1 MKGQLEDCLGY
12 TTLLL
17 ILRLAV
23 SSRVSVTKL
32 DTYFIPSAKTID
44 GQPSYHMHDGLLCD
58 LTFEPETKLIYA
70 AGDRCIDVMD
80 VSNPARLVKL
90 QGQFVQDR
98 LLHSISACGGQV
110 FVTYSMVADELLD
123 DGNGNGIIIYQSY
136 SRKTKKMEKVKEIK
150 FGRMTPSMVSSTP
163 ACTVVVAFANKP
175 YKKNGKLVD
184 PPGGIYILRP
194 KQNLAGKMLKFD
206 NFANRFEQLS
216 ESRVNNAIAEVDLV
230 NDQITAIH
238 GLGLKHWTKVDPS
251 DMDDGIILADQF
263 TRPVFGMYQPNQ
275 LQYVRWYGKEYLITA
290 NQGAAEEYS
299 EFGFRETKRGREFD
313 GRLIFSAVD
322 GKNER
327 GAFEEFCTYGGRGFS
342 VWQLPSMNLVYD
354 SGCDFENLT
363 QIHYPDL
370 FNNPLTGFKY
380 DATVPGGKDATSPD
394 KGPEPSTVSVQQMKN
409 SLLIFV
415 GNRNPGTVFVYSVG
429 PGRMEP
435 RFETIVT
442 GIPTNTSKRIQDLF
456 QDRELYDAKIP
467 YIRYP

>member
-1 MKGQLEDCLGY
+1 
-12 TTLLL
+12 
-17 ILRLAV
+17 
-23 SSRVSVTKL
+23 
-32 DTYFIPSAKTID
+32 
-44 GQPSYHMHDGLLCD
+44 
-58 LTFEPETKLIYA
+58 
-70 AGDRCIDVMD
+70 MD

-216 ESRVNNAIAEVDLV
+216 ESRVRWVYRGNNSNPNPFINTLQPTAITFNDNSTKAYVTLQVNNAIAEVDLV

-313 GRLIFSAVD
+313 DAEISPFVGEDMKQALKKAYKLGRLIFSAVD